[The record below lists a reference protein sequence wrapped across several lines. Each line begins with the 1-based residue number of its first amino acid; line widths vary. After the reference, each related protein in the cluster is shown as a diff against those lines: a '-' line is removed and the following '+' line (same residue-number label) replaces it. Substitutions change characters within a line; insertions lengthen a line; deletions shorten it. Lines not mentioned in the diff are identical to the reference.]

1 MRPFEYAVL
10 RVVPRVERGEFLNA
24 GVVLY
29 CPRGPGTFGET
40 QFLDARVYLDRDRLR
55 ALDPKADADA
65 VLAHLLAARK
75 VCVGG
80 AQAGTVGSFPPRERF
95 GWLVAPRSTVVQPSP
110 VHTGLTKDP
119 KADLDRL
126 LEVLVTVPK

>member
-1 MRPFEYAVL
+1 M
-10 RVVPRVERGEFLNA
+10 
-24 GVVLY
+24 
-29 CPRGPGTFGET
+29 
-40 QFLDARVYLDRDRLR
+40 
-55 ALDPKADADA
+55 
-65 VLAHLLAARK
+65 LAHLLAARK